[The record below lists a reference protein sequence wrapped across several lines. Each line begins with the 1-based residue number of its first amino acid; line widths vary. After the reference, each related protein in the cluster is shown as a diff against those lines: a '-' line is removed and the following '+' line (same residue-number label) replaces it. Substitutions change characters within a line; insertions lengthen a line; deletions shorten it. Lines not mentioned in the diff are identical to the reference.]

1 MDNVK
6 TETGRTKK
14 KISRPLTIFICIFM
28 AFVLLFGGTVL
39 TVTLVRQSRY
49 AAEYKG
55 FGIDTKTATYLT
67 SYYKYSYITSLR
79 RAGVNALDTESF
91 WASKPEGGTKTYGE
105 LLREGAEDYIKKTIV
120 AVYLYNSYGKL
131 SDKDEDK
138 ISAAISYKLQNGAD
152 MDGTVKTF
160 NRNTEQYGYNY
171 KSFKKAA
178 EILYKAS
185 RARSPV
191 SGLLLEE
198 YPDGYNDYLQTYSH
212 VKLIFVDG
220 AKKIGADGEPTDL
233 TAEEKASLATDLA
246 AFRSNIANSL
256 AGEEAFDAFA
266 EKYNCVASII
276 GGTEY
281 YLAPD
286 ENFTKTTM
294 AEAFPEVVKAALS
307 LPLEGREAAIECD
320 YDGDPDNATTCFIYK
335 YKPQSYDYGK
345 SQYEA
350 YFTDFEANAMTYLYG
365 KILTLYAADAKLTDK
380 FKSIDPLSL
389 KYDYSYF
396 ITQF

>member
-1 MDNVK
+1 MDNIK
-6 TETGRTKK
+6 TDTGRTKK
-14 KISRPLTIFICIFM
+14 KMSRPLTIFICIFM

-49 AAEYKG
+49 AAKYKG
-55 FGIDTKTATYLT
+55 YGIDAKTATYLA
-67 SYYKYSYITSLR
+67 SYYKYSYLTALS
-79 RAGVNALDTESF
+79 RAGVDAYDSEFF
-91 WASKPEGGTKTYGE
+91 WSSKPEDGAKTYGE
-105 LLREGAEDYIKKTIV
+105 LLNEGTEDYIKKTLV

-131 SDKDEDK
+131 ADKDKDK
-138 ISAAISYKLQNGAD
+138 ISAAISYKLQNGAG
-152 MDGTVKTF
+152 MDGTEKTF

-171 KSFKKAA
+171 KAFKNAA

-185 RARSPV
+185 RARSLV
-191 SGLLLEE
+191 GGLLLEE

-220 AKKIGADGEPTDL
+220 EKKIGADGEPTDL
-233 TAEEKASLATDLA
+233 TDAEKASFATDIA
-246 AFRSNIANSL
+246 TFRSNIENSL
-256 AGEEAFDAFA
+256 AGEDAFNVFA
-266 EKYNCVASII
+266 DKYNCVKSIS

-281 YLAPD
+281 YLASD
-286 ENFTKTTM
+286 ETFTKTAM
-294 AEAFPEVVKAALS
+294 AADFPEVVKAALA

-335 YKPQSYDYGK
+335 YKPADYDYGK

-350 YFTDFEANAMTYLYG
+350 YFADFEANALTYLYG
-365 KILTLYAADAKLTDK
+365 KILALYAADAELTSK
-380 FKSIDPLSL
+380 FEPIDPVAL